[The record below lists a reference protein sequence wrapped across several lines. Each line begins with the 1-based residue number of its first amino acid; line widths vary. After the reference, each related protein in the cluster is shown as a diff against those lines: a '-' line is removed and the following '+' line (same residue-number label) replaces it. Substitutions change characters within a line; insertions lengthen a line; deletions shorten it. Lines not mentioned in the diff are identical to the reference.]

1 MSEIDYSVT
10 WTKATIAATVKW
22 TEAEGGDAVWH
33 ATFTDKESMKK
44 FMQQPA
50 VKVLQVKCT
59 IDPHYVPELTEE
71 DYADLFFA
79 SAESRPIED
88 VYGEAPVGRDTR
100 FSLWRDDDAPP
111 WFIDQ

>member
-22 TEAEGGDAVWH
+22 TEAVEGNAVWH
-33 ATFTDKESMKK
+33 ATFTDKESMLR
-44 FMQQPA
+44 FIQQPS
-50 VKVLQVKCT
+50 VKVLGVKCK

-71 DYADLFFA
+71 DYADLFYA
-79 SAESRPIED
+79 SAERRPIED

-100 FSLWRDDDAPP
+100 FNNR
-111 WFIDQ
+111 